1 MFSKYLF
8 DTPSIITL
16 LKFNRIDLLYNQYIQ
31 ELTLYEIGSIL
42 WKEVYMLKKINLDD
56 ALKILD
62 IIKKLT
68 NYMNVL
74 SIKGLEDEILKI
86 AYETKL
92 TFYDAS
98 YIILSKSYG
107 LTLVTD
113 DEKLRSVGLK
123 YVKVLNIY
131 ELLRT

>member
-98 YIILSKSYG
+98 YIILSKNYG
-107 LTLVTD
+107 LILVTD
-113 DEKLRSVGLK
+113 NEKLKSVGLK
-123 YVKVLNIY
+123 YVKVLNTY